1 MKMVV
6 LEEKFYGFC
15 FSLPSHEKCVLS
27 GFVRSGRVDL
37 GTGALRVFGYVG
49 YGWSRTASTYS
60 SPSSANAYYLDFNPS
75 GVTPSSNDIRWYGFP
90 VRCLV

>member
-49 YGWSRTASTYS
+49 YDWPRSAGTYS
-60 SPSSANAYYLDFNPS
+60 SPTSADAYNLYFHPS
-75 GVTPSSNDIRWYGFP
+75 GVHPSGNFYRWAGFP